1 MEPVVS
7 AGANLIVTPSTPEER
22 VLARNPLMALAGQYG
37 RVAIGGWLHVYP
49 GALVFQSHSVNF
61 SRPDGVIRFEE
72 IADMRTSWRMASA
85 LLVITTTTGHVL
97 EFVCWR
103 RTRVIEAVRRLRGW

>member
-7 AGANLIVTPSTPEER
+7 AGANLIVPPTTPEER
-22 VLARNPLMALAGQYG
+22 LLARNPFMALVGQNG
-37 RVAIGGWLHVYP
+37 RVAIGGRLHVYP